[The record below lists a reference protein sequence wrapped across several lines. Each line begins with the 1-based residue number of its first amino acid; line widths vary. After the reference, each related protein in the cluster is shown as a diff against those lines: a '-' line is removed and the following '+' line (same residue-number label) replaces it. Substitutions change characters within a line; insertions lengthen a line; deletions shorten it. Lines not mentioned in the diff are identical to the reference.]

1 MTDIQ
6 PIEMTGTELA
16 AAIRRECANDIWQE
30 GLARLVEATEKDHN
44 MLAAG
49 EMKWRCLLEEVT
61 EFLDDLVVDGEL
73 VPADEAVVVEMAH
86 RMRSELHEIQLA

>member
-6 PIEMTGTELA
+6 PSEMTGTELA
-16 AAIRRECANDIWQE
+16 AAIRLQTGSPWWQE

-49 EMKWRCLLEEVT
+49 EMKWRGLLEEVT